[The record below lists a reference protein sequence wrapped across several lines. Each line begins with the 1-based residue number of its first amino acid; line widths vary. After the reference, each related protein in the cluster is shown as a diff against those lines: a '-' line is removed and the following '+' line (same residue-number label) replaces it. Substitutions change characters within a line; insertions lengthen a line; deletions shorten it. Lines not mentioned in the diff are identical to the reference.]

1 MSGVQQER
9 GVASLKSTTQP
20 AAVKKTISSA
30 RAGLEL
36 QSRLL
41 FDSQIIEPCT
51 LSYQEVS
58 LAVNHHGVYSG
69 LRCIVKLY
77 RKLSVLTTGG
87 VTSCGVQLFDF

>member
-1 MSGVQQER
+1 MELKER
-9 GVASLKSTTQP
+9 SQVVCENEWG
-20 AAVKKTISSA
+20 AARKGRGFIKKHHPTCSVKKTISSA

-77 RKLSVLTTGG
+77 R
-87 VTSCGVQLFDF
+87 